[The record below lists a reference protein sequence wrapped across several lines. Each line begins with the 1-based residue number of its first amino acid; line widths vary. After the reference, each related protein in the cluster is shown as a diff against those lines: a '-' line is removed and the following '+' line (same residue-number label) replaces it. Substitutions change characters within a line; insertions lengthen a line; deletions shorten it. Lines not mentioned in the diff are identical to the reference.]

1 MTISVASTTAA
12 GSPVAGMTVDD
23 FLKILSAQLTSQDPL
38 KPVDDQQFVAQI
50 AQFTTLEQS
59 RQLNA
64 KFDSL
69 LSLQS
74 VSQSV
79 GLLGRTVDVNLGDGL
94 QTGRIT
100 ALALTNDTPQL
111 SVTLNSGA
119 VRSDLTLSNIVNI
132 R

>member
-1 MTISVASTTAA
+1 MSISVASTTAV
-12 GSPVAGMTVDD
+12 GSPVAGMSVDD

-79 GLLGRTVDVNLGDGL
+79 GLLGRTVDVDLGVGL
-94 QTGRIT
+94 ESGRVT
-100 ALALTNDTPQL
+100 ALSLQNDTPRL
-111 SVTLNSGA
+111 SVTLASGA
-119 VRSDLTLSNIVNI
+119 VRTDLGLSNIVNI